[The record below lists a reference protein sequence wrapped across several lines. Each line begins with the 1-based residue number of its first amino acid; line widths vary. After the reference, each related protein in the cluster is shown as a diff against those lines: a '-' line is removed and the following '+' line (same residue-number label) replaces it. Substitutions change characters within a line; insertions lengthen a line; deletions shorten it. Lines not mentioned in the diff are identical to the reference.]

1 MLSPPRQ
8 RRCATPSCWSPPPPI
23 TSAPRWSCAESST
36 VSRPRASW
44 RKSSNGRSS
53 APAMSP
59 KWWRT
64 RGAATTWRCSSS
76 STRQRSTSTATSPPH
91 LTANPPQRTPLYD
104 RHVALGGRMVDFGGW
119 ELPQQYTS
127 IRDEHLAV
135 RKVAGL
141 FDISHMG
148 RVVVKGSGAAGFVQ
162 GLVTN
167 DVSKLEPHRALYAL
181 MCREDGGVLDDLV
194 IYRGA
199 DGPDDFLIVVNASN
213 RLKDLEW
220 MRAHAPSGTEIE
232 DRSQELSLL
241 AFQGPRAQEL
251 LPSTAESEVESI
263 PYFGFRDGEVAGTK
277 VVISRTGYTGEDGFE
292 LFIDSKEV
300 GTVWDAILEHASPD
314 GALPAGL
321 GARDATRL
329 EAALRLYGNDMDES
343 VNPYEAGLGWTVRP
357 AKGDFIGSQALL
369 KVKTDGA
376 KRTLVG
382 LQTAPGDIARHGS
395 GVLSRGA
402 KVGTVTSGTHSFFL
416 GHPIALAMVEV
427 ASLRVGESA
436 AVELRGREASAEVV
450 DLPFYR
456 GSARSAAAPAKS

>member
-1 MLSPPRQ
+1 
-8 RRCATPSCWSPPPPI
+8 
-23 TSAPRWSCAESST
+23 
-36 VSRPRASW
+36 
-44 RKSSNGRSS
+44 
-53 APAMSP
+53 
-59 KWWRT
+59 
-64 RGAATTWRCSSS
+64 
-76 STRQRSTSTATSPPH
+76 
-91 LTANPPQRTPLYD
+91 
-104 RHVALGGRMVDFGGW
+104 MVDFGGW

-127 IRDEHLAV
+127 IREEHFAV
-135 RKVAGL
+135 REVAGL

-148 RVVVKGSGAAGFVQ
+148 RFRVTGDRAFDFLQ
-162 GLVTN
+162 GLLTN
-167 DVSKLEPHRALYAL
+167 DLSRIGPGRAQYNL
-181 MCREDGGVLDDLV
+181 MCNEAGGILDDLV
-194 IYRGA
+194 VYWGQDAFIA
-199 DGPDDFLIVVNASN
+199 VVNASN
-213 RLKDLEW
+213 RERDLEW
-220 MRAHAPSGTEIE
+220 MQSHAPNGVEIE
-232 DRSQELSLL
+232 DRTFELSLIAL
-241 AFQGPRAQEL
+241 QGPRAEQL
-251 LPSTAESEVESI
+251 LPAGGLEDL
-263 PYFGFRDGEVAGTK
+263 PYFGFGPNKVAGIDAL
-277 VVISRTGYTGEDGFE
+277 VSRTGYTGEDGFE
-292 LFIDSKEV
+292 LFIDSERV
-300 GTVWDAILEHASPD
+300 GEVWDAILRSGSAA
-314 GALPAGL
+314 GVLPAGL

-369 KVKTDGA
+369 KVKADGA

-395 GVLSRGA
+395 AVLSRGA